1 MSKTYLIT
9 LTPTG
14 KFFFGGDMKFI
25 VNNKETQNTS
35 YIIQSNKFPQQTSLL
50 GMLRFL
56 ILRNNPEMFN
66 AKEQKI
72 LDSAKKRINDKED
85 SPVEELIG
93 KTSFYKGKTD
103 GYGKIKK
110 LYPCFILKD
119 GNPIQYLDRD
129 YKYKVM
135 FNDSKGYT
143 NKKDV
148 FDIPE
153 IVGYKA
159 KDGIPSLY
167 HIDNIEIPENDI
179 FVEDVSNGINRDI
192 ETGKVDENAYFKQVC
207 YRFNDK
213 IYEYEKAEYDHK
225 REHKKDSNGKDVSHP
240 CKYAFAFYAEL
251 EITEEELGKYNK
263 DNLVSLGG
271 DNSQF
276 VINIKAEE
284 AKRNDTH
291 GNCVVLESPAFI
303 CPDELQEVRFAIT
316 DTIPFKCMKTETQ
329 TVQAYNI
336 GHHQYDYIEGLNL
349 YDRGSV
355 FYFRDEEKAKDFT
368 TKLES
373 HADFYNIGYNH
384 YRIK

>member
-1 MSKTYLIT
+1 MERRFVMSKSYLIT

-14 KFFFGGDMKFI
+14 KFFFGGDMKFT
-25 VNNKETQNTS
+25 VNTEETQNTS

-56 ILRNNPEMFN
+56 ILKNDSSAFDV
-66 AKEQKI
+66 KKQKI
-72 LDSAKKRINDKED
+72 IKNGDNIPAAN
-85 SPVEELIG
+85 LIG
-93 KTSFYKGKTD
+93 SSSFRLGKTD
-103 GYGKIKK
+103 AYGKIKK

-119 GNPIQYLDRD
+119 GNPIQYLERD
-129 YKYKVM
+129 YKYEVK
-135 FNDSKGYT
+135 FNDFKGHT
-143 NKKDV
+143 NKKEI

-159 KDGIPSLY
+159 KEGIPSLY
-167 HIDNIEIPENDI
+167 LIDNVEVPENDI
-179 FVEDVSNGINRDI
+179 FVKDVSNGINRDI
-192 ETGKVDENAYFKQVC
+192 KTGKVDENAYFKQVC

-213 IYEYEKAEYDHK
+213 IYEYEKPEYSDK
-225 REHKKDSNGKDVSHP
+225 REYKKGPNGKKISHS

-251 EITEEELGKYNK
+251 DITNEELKKYN
-263 DNLVSLGG
+263 NSLVSLGG

-284 AKRNDTH
+284 PKKNETH
-291 GNCVVLESPAFI
+291 GNCVVLESPAFLRS
-303 CPDELQEVRFAIT
+303 DELQNVRFAIT
-316 DTIPFKCMKTETQ
+316 NTIPFKCMKTETQ
-329 TVQAYNI
+329 TVEAYNI
-336 GHHQYDYIEGLNL
+336 GSHQYDYIEGLNL

-368 TKLES
+368 NKLES
-373 HADFYNIGYNH
+373 HADFYQIGYNH